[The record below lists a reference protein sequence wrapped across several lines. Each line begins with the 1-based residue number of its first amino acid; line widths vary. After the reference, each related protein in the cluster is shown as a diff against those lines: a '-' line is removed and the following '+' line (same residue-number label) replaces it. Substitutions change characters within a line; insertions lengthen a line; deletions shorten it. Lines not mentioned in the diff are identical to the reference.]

1 MTLTPAQIRKLKDAQ
16 RELDEAKAFVAQK
29 QEARTEVIREV
40 LAKGG
45 GMREIA
51 REIGVTHQGLRKII
65 GPDDPK

>member
-45 GMREIA
+45 GMREI
-51 REIGVTHQGLRKII
+51 I